1 MEAHLI
7 AKGRRCLLGAAL
19 HCDRRITDRPP
30 CAIED
35 AQLREGQNS
44 APCADMGR
52 NILSRLTVLAYR
64 NVAQRGEARST
75 TIATIYADRSILGGS
90 LAVRRTS
97 MPACNSLASKAAICA
112 LSIGAACSVAA
123 AQSAPP
129 PPAVSVTPVVSRQV
143 TETIDY
149 VGRLTAVDKVDIV
162 ARVTGFIEQRTFKEG
177 QYVKKGDLLFRIE
190 QDTYRAAVE
199 QARANLAKAKATE
212 VNAKLQFERGKELV
226 RNQNIPQATVDQ
238 READEQAAQASI
250 MEAQAEL
257 DQAEINLGYTEIYS
271 PIDGR
276 IGVAIVTEGNLV
288 QPSSGKLATIVSQDP
303 IYVTFQVSQRNLLD
317 YFRRRTEDP
326 EKNTHVNIRIK
337 LPNGTIYPHS
347 GVSDFLDVQV
357 DPTTDTV
364 TVRATVPNPDHVLI
378 PGGVV
383 GVSVER
389 GAPKSA
395 LTIPQ
400 AAVLLDQAGRYVLV
414 VDAAKK
420 VEQRRITT
428 GAEQGRD
435 IVVTDGLKEGEQV
448 IVEGIQKVR
457 PGQVVTAT
465 VVPGT

>member
-1 MEAHLI
+1 
-7 AKGRRCLLGAAL
+7 
-19 HCDRRITDRPP
+19 
-30 CAIED
+30 
-35 AQLREGQNS
+35 
-44 APCADMGR
+44 
-52 NILSRLTVLAYR
+52 
-64 NVAQRGEARST
+64 
-75 TIATIYADRSILGGS
+75 
-90 LAVRRTS
+90 
-97 MPACNSLASKAAICA
+97 MPAAVAWKAAMCA
-112 LSIGAACSVAA
+112 LSVTVSCSVAA
-123 AQSAPP
+123 AQGAPP

-143 TETIDY
+143 TDTIDY
-149 VGRLTAVDKVDIV
+149 IGRLTAVDKVDIV
-162 ARVTGFIEQRTFKEG
+162 ARVTGFLEERNFKEG

-190 QDTYRAAVE
+190 QATYKAAVE
-199 QARANLAKAKATE
+199 QARANVAKAKATE
-212 VNAKLQFERGKELV
+212 VNAKLQFQRGKELV

-276 IGVAIVTEGNLV
+276 IGIAIVTEGNLV

-317 YFRRRTEDP
+317 YFRRRAEDP
-326 EKNTHVNIRIK
+326 GKNTHVNIRIK
-337 LPNGTIYPHS
+337 LPNGTIYPHA
-347 GVSDFLDVQV
+347 GLSDFLDVQV

-383 GVSVER
+383 GVTVER

-414 VDAAKK
+414 VGSDKK

-435 IVVTDGLKEGEQV
+435 IVVTDGLKEGEPV